1 MRAWKRSW
9 IALNDKKIMSLIG
22 ISMKAG
28 KVASGEFAVEKAVKT
43 ASASVVI
50 VSTQASANTKK
61 KFRNMCEYYKT
72 PYYEFG
78 DKTELGRAIGKEF
91 RASLAVTDE
100 NLGKALE
107 KQIQMSDTNLLHSTE
122 SN

>member
-1 MRAWKRSW
+1 M
-9 IALNDKKIMSLIG
+9 DYKKIISLIG

-28 KVASGEFAVEKAVKT
+28 KVASGEFATEKAVKT
-43 ASASVVI
+43 GKAFLVI
-50 VSTQASANTKK
+50 VADEASDNTKK

-78 DKTELGRAIGKEF
+78 EKTELGRAIGKEF

-107 KQIQMSDTNLLHSTE
+107 KQFEILLTQTSNLE
-122 SN
+122 

>member
-1 MRAWKRSW
+1 MSH
-9 IALNDKKIMSLIG
+9 KKIISLIG

-28 KVASGEFAVEKAVKT
+28 KIASGEFATEKSVKT
-43 ASASVVI
+43 GKSFLVI
-50 VSTQASANTKK
+50 VSAEASANTKK

-78 DKTELGRAIGKEF
+78 EKTELGAAIGKEF

-107 KQIQMSDTNLLHSTE
+107 KQLEMLLSQAV
-122 SN
+122 SVK